1 MKQTTAR
8 AIFRWVA
15 GDQVR
20 RLMVFKVRN
29 FQRILSA
36 AIKCVGES
44 LFKTPKEP
52 ASVVESDG
60 KSH

>member
-1 MKQTTAR
+1 
-8 AIFRWVA
+8 
-15 GDQVR
+15 
-20 RLMVFKVRN
+20 MVFKVRN

-36 AIKCVGES
+36 DIKCVGES
-44 LFKTPKEP
+44 LSKTPKEP